1 MFVSAEASILH
12 ADLDSFYASVEQ
24 RDDPGLRGR
33 PVIVGGGVVLAASY
47 EAKAYGV
54 RTAMGGAQARRLCP
68 QAVVVPPRMAAYTRA
83 SDAVFEVFRDT
94 SPLVEA
100 ISVDEA
106 FIDVGGLRRVSGTP
120 VEIAAR
126 LRSDVR
132 SRVGLPITVGIA
144 RTKFLAKV
152 ASQEAKPDGLLLVPP
167 GREIAFLH
175 PLPVRRLWGVGAVTA
190 DKLHAHGIETVADV
204 AELSESLLGSLVGGA
219 MGGRLYALSHN
230 VDQRRVATGVSSAL
244 GRGPAGAWSRGEH
257 DVGGRDRR
265 GGDRP
270 DRPDRGPD
278 ARRWAHRPD
287 SDIAVAVQ
295 RLWPGHPVAH
305 IAVGDLLDA
314 CPARH
319 RAAAGRGRRP
329 ADRRAGS
336 DAGRVRRFRDRPR
349 RRRATDVAA
358 HQRGRTRLRRRGGRS
373 GSSPLWEVGAHPR
386 RFGWPRPRPGDAP
399 PTRLMQSWHHLGLRG
414 MSPCDHHTRARVR
427 LREQVRKVDERPQGR
442 EQRDFDAGYEVVW
455 HQCRV
460 GRRRIEDR
468 GKEVTGLHLI
478 RDNVRVPRG
487 ETGEQ
492 VLNCVGKGGQRGN
505 VVRERAADVAHD
517 LCRRRAERHVGNRE
531 ADELEQTIDDVT
543 KRRVLGG
550 DANRVQRFFERL
562 QRRDLV
568 LVTDRI
574 LQIFEGVGDALVPAV
589 TQCVGE
595 LRVVDIGG

>member
-1 MFVSAEASILH
+1 MFVSTAASILH

-106 FIDVGGLRRVSGTP
+106 FIEVGGLRRVSGTP

-230 VDQRRVATGVSSAL
+230 VDQRRVATGVRRRSVGAQRAL
-244 GRGPAGAWSRGEH
+244 GRAGNTMSAAEIDAVVIGLIDRIA
-257 DVGGRDRR
+257 GRMR
-265 GGDRP
+265 
-270 DRPDRGPD
+270 
-278 ARRWAHRPD
+278 
-287 SDIAVAVQ
+287 
-295 RLWPGHPVAH
+295 
-305 IAVGDLLDA
+305 
-314 CPARH
+314 
-319 RAAAGRGRRP
+319 AAGRTGRTVTLRLRFNDFGRATRSHTLPWATCSTHALLDTARRLVVAAAPLIAERGLTLVGFAVSEIDRDGAEQLELPLTSRAEP
-329 ADRRAGS
+329 AS
-336 DAGRVRRFRDRPR
+336 VDAAVDQVRRRYGKSALTRGVLLGRD
-349 RRRATDVAA
+349 
-358 HQRGRTRLRRRGGRS
+358 
-373 GSSPLWEVGAHPR
+373 
-386 RFGWPRPRPGDAP
+386 PGLEMP
-399 PTRLMQSWHHLGLRG
+399 HL
-414 MSPCDHHTRARVR
+414 PD
-427 LREQVRKVDERPQGR
+427 
-442 EQRDFDAGYEVVW
+442 
-455 HQCRV
+455 
-460 GRRRIEDR
+460 
-468 GKEVTGLHLI
+468 
-478 RDNVRVPRG
+478 
-487 ETGEQ
+487 
-492 VLNCVGKGGQRGN
+492 
-505 VVRERAADVAHD
+505 
-517 LCRRRAERHVGNRE
+517 
-531 ADELEQTIDDVT
+531 
-543 KRRVLGG
+543 
-550 DANRVQRFFERL
+550 
-562 QRRDLV
+562 
-568 LVTDRI
+568 
-574 LQIFEGVGDALVPAV
+574 
-589 TQCVGE
+589 
-595 LRVVDIGG
+595 